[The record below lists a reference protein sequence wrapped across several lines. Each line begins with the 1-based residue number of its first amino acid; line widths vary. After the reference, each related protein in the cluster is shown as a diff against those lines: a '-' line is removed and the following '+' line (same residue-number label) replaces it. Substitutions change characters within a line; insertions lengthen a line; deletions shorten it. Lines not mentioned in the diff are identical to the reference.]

1 MFRCFFF
8 RMNFRFILCM
18 LLPLASP
25 MVREKRLYG
34 LMQLIWYWYWNLYG
48 LVQLISNI
56 VRACRSVSLAKSSKM
71 PKTTWAG
78 MSLIS
83 FCLTIVNGPLIV
95 CIAGCPSCQ
104 HLRSVS
110 QLERQTCCC
119 EQDVVWWNQQL
130 RKDVVLWCWCCLVM
144 LMLSLVHL
152 HHLHTIW

>member
-1 MFRCFFF
+1 MFFF

-71 PKTTWAG
+71 SKTTWAG

-83 FCLTIVNGPLIV
+83 FLFDHCQWSIDCLHCRMSKLPALEKCEPAGEAELLLW
-95 CIAGCPSCQ
+95 AGCCLVEPTAQ
-104 HLRSVS
+104 
-110 QLERQTCCC
+110 ER
-119 EQDVVWWNQQL
+119 
-130 RKDVVLWCWCCLVM
+130 CCLVM